1 MAEIENNS
9 QAKETDAL
17 FNGERKSNGQPKN
30 LQDYDI
36 EDRLGFIRKVYGI
49 LTMQLMFTFGCIAAV
64 KLDEDTNEFMKRQSA
79 TAITLMFLSFIP

>member
-1 MAEIENNS
+1 MADIQNNS

-17 FNGERKSNGQPKN
+17 LHGERKSNGQLKN

-64 KLDEDTNEFMKRQSA
+64 KLDEERNEFMKQQSVI
-79 TAITLMFLSFIP
+79 AITLMFLSFIP